1 MPTAS
6 YATLCLPESCRG
18 SKHLVMVGIVVVGHG
33 RLGEEMVQILEGVL
47 GPLDGL
53 ASVATA
59 YSDPPDA
66 IRERIASAVRRVD
79 RGDGAI
85 ILTDMLGGTPTNLSL
100 AVAREI
106 GAEVVAGVN
115 MPILV
120 KLSTVRGQMNA
131 RNLAA
136 FILRYGQ
143 EHIFWA
149 TAPPCDAAARR
160 EDADGRRD

>member
-1 MPTAS
+1 
-6 YATLCLPESCRG
+6 
-18 SKHLVMVGIVVVGHG
+18 VMVGIVVVGHG
-33 RLGEEMVQILEGVL
+33 RLAEEMVQTLEGVL

-53 ASVATA
+53 VSVVTA

-66 IRERIASAVRRVD
+66 IRERIASAVRGVD

-85 ILTDMLGGTPTNLSL
+85 ILTDMLGDTPTNLSL
-100 AVAREI
+100 LVARET

-131 RNLAA
+131 RRLAG
-136 FILRYGQ
+136 FILRYGR

-149 TAPPCDAAARR
+149 TAPPSDDVAPH
-160 EDADGRRD
+160 EDANGRRG

>member
-1 MPTAS
+1 
-6 YATLCLPESCRG
+6 
-18 SKHLVMVGIVVVGHG
+18 MVGIVVVGHG
-33 RLGEEMVQILEGVL
+33 RLGEEMVRILEGVL

-53 ASVATA
+53 ESVATA

-79 RGDGAI
+79 RGAGAI
-85 ILTDMLGGTPTNLSL
+85 ILTDMLGDTPTNLSL
-100 AVAREI
+100 AVARET

-120 KLSTVRGQMNA
+120 KLTTA
-131 RNLAA
+131 RRDMDARSLAR
-136 FILRYGQ
+136 FIQRYGQ

-149 TAPPCDAAARR
+149 TAPPCAAVAGS
-160 EDADGRRD
+160 EDAYGRRD